1 MCDVMMFLATL
12 LFLVEI
18 TFDWAESNVSQS
30 RCTSPHNTAA
40 TLFWV
45 IFEINEN
52 RFPIVPAVSK
62 GIKSEYKEEL
72 AKVVSTFTSLL
83 SLSSPTIWA
92 VHAPLIKHR
101 EEIFTLPYNFY
112 GNLDF
117 LWICCINRAGAPS
130 GAVVV

>member
-1 MCDVMMFLATL
+1 MALELRVMGGSDVTMAPQHGNKHGTL
-12 LFLVEI
+12 SIEP
-18 TFDWAESNVSQS
+18 VST
-30 RCTSPHNTAA
+30 RMVHKEVWED
-40 TLFWV
+40 F
-45 IFEINEN
+45 
-52 RFPIVPAVSK
+52 
-62 GIKSEYKEEL
+62 KEEL